1 MELTGQRD
9 RFGIHS
15 LDYFRAILKLFGP
28 DRVTLLMA
36 EVGHEPVAGL
46 ILLTH
51 GTTAYYLYGA
61 SGNAHR
67 DKMPTYLLQWEAIRW
82 AKAHGC
88 SSYDLW
94 GIPDFDE
101 ATLEAEFTA
110 PGDDAA
116 GLWGVYR
123 FKRGFGGRII
133 RAVGAFDCV
142 YNRPLYWAY
151 QQWMTRRR
159 GGLLA

>member
-1 MELTGQRD
+1 
-9 RFGIHS
+9 
-15 LDYFRAILKLFGP
+15 
-28 DRVTLLMA
+28 
-36 EVGHEPVAGL
+36 
-46 ILLTH
+46 
-51 GTTAYYLYGA
+51 
-61 SGNAHR
+61 
-67 DKMPTYLLQWEAIRW
+67 
-82 AKAHGC
+82 
-88 SSYDLW
+88 LW

-101 ATLEAEFTA
+101 ATLEAGFTA
-110 PGDDAA
+110 PGDDSV

-151 QQWMTRRR
+151 QQWMTHRR